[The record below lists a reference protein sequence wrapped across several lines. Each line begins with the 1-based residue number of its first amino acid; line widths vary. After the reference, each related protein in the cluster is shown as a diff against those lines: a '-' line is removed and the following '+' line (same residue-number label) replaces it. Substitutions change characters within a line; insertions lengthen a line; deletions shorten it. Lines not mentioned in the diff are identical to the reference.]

1 MYEKCCWD
9 ITNNVQV
16 RENFDSKCVVW
27 LSDMLR
33 RVRINL
39 ERKGT
44 RPCWIGKDVFN
55 QFIDHWNSDTFKQVS
70 ETIIKNRASEVGGC
84 NYAADNINVAE
95 ITRRMRDELDRDSLL
110 NEIHLETHIKKNG
123 EFKEYDR
130 RLALNISEHLEL
142 PPSASG
148 YLISPCLDFRT
159 WYDVAREKRKNGRVY
174 GA

>member
-95 ITRRMRDELDRDSLL
+95 ITRRM
-110 NEIHLETHIKKNG
+110 
-123 EFKEYDR
+123 KEYDR

>member
-1 MYEKCCWD
+1 MYEKYCWD

-16 RENFDSKCVVW
+16 RENFDLKCVIR

-44 RPCWIGKDVFN
+44 RPCWIGEDVFN

-95 ITRRMRDELDRDSLL
+95 YARRMVNLFMFYL
-110 NEIHLETHIKKNG
+110 NFHLE
-123 EFKEYDR
+123 F
-130 RLALNISEHLEL
+130 RLK
-142 PPSASG
+142 
-148 YLISPCLDFRT
+148 LIIFLLMFLT
-159 WYDVAREKRKNGRVY
+159 N
-174 GA
+174 